1 MNLQFNLFGFAIQI
15 NREPRYLWW
24 ASSETQDSL
33 TKEED
38 YTYGY
43 SVSRVMALLKARHYG
58 KRLAKAIGSSGFVV
72 RDLNTDELLHCGSW
86 ERVVV
91 KTKLIVNHN

>member
-15 NREPRYLWW
+15 ERQPRYVWW
-24 ASSETQDSL
+24 TSFDTENPV

-38 YTYGY
+38 YAYGY
-43 SVSRVMALLKARHYG
+43 SVSRVMALIKARHYG
-58 KRLAKAIGSSGFVV
+58 KRFAKVHGSSAFVV
-72 RDLNTDELLHCGSW
+72 RDLNTDEILHLGSW

-91 KTKLIVNHN
+91 KTKLTVQHN